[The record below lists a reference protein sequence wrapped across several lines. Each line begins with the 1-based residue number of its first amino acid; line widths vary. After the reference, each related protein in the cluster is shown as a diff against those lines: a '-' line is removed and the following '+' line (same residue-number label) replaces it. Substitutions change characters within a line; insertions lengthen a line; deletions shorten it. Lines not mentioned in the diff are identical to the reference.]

1 MARVLSFAGSATGRK
16 VLRYAAVSA
25 IAIGVTQALLIGL
38 LDAGTPALEANIA
51 AVCAAS
57 VPAYLLNR
65 RWVWERDGR
74 HDLAREVVPF
84 WCFAFIGLA
93 LSSLLVAVVS
103 GRPHT
108 SALVISAANLSG
120 FAVLW
125 GLRFVVLDQV
135 LFAEARNVSR

>member
-1 MARVLSFAGSATGRK
+1 V
-16 VLRYAAVSA
+16 
-25 IAIGVTQALLIGL
+25 
-38 LDAGTPALEANIA
+38 GTPALGANVA

-57 VPAYLLNR
+57 VPAYFLNR
-65 RWVWERDGR
+65 RWVWGRDGR
-74 HDLAREVVPF
+74 HDLAREVLPF
-84 WCFAFIGLA
+84 WCFALIGLA

-108 SALVISAANLSG
+108 SALIISAANLSG

-135 LFAEARNVSR
+135 LFAPATAPARSR